1 MKLKKLLVELECY
14 GYSCDKCPYYR
25 KMNKNSICECDFDDE
40 YNIDDA
46 VENAREIIKLID
58 ECDETS
64 ATKCFECIN
73 KIKNEFKTEEGVD

>member
-1 MKLKKLLVELECY
+1 MKLKKLLVELACY
-14 GYSCDKCPYYR
+14 VYSCDKCPYY
-25 KMNKNSICECDFDDE
+25 KSGICDIFDIE

-46 VENAREIIKLID
+46 VENAQKIIELID